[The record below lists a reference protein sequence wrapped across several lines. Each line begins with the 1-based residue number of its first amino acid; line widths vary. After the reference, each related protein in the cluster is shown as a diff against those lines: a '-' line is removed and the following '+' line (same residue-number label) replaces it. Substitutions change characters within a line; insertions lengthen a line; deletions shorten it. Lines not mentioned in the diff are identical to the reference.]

1 MIVEISNSGQGR
13 ADKVCSIRLVVVA
26 LSADAIEE
34 LASQRQVGHEVQV
47 VHSLEIVDQSQ
58 DIPMPHRYA
67 FQNSDFIPD
76 HVLSSGHKPL
86 VDDLG
91 SIVSPRVDVH
101 TLFDH
106 RVASSTQCLSGLVA
120 TWLHLR
126 LRLRCG
132 SSVRG
137 HVCGGRGSS
146 CVWMYLRSSR
156 GKRRVGPLGQKEGAM
171 KSKMGPDVS
180 ASGNR
185 QS

>member
-1 MIVEISNSGQGR
+1 
-13 ADKVCSIRLVVVA
+13 
-26 LSADAIEE
+26 
-34 LASQRQVGHEVQV
+34 
-47 VHSLEIVDQSQ
+47 
-58 DIPMPHRYA
+58 MPHRYA

-106 RVASSTQCLSGLVA
+106 RVASSTQRLSGLVA

-137 HVCGGRGSS
+137 HVCGDRRSS
-146 CVWMYLRSSR
+146 CVWIYLQSSR